1 MRRIFGTRCCKGR
14 FSKDCWGC
22 AGGTVSFLPH
32 RLSSTLRGPHFCAD
46 RNGGKNG
53 QGACGPH
60 WIPGVMFYS
69 DLTNRCSTCSHWY
82 SARILIRGG
91 VLTHCFRLFVP
102 TAGAEGTLR
111 FVQCMPNGG
120 QSCTVQRPLCVKGA
134 VSFRGPGE
142 AQRQRL
148 RWGEEEQRN
157 ERAFAHKAKRGIW
170 SLRRR
175 GWGIVPQDFV
185 AWSGLRL

>member
-1 MRRIFGTRCCKGR
+1 MKRIFLTRCCKGV
-14 FSKDCWGC
+14 FSKDCLGC

-32 RLSSTLRGPHFCAD
+32 RLSSTLRGPYLSLHDERYGRKAC
-46 RNGGKNG
+46 

-134 VSFRGPGE
+134 VSV
-142 AQRQRL
+142 AD
-148 RWGEEEQRN
+148 
-157 ERAFAHKAKRGIW
+157 
-170 SLRRR
+170 
-175 GWGIVPQDFV
+175 WGIVPQDFV